1 MVSYIRL
8 DYISNVFPYLTKTIL
23 SQNLT
28 KVLDFLVFFVFFL
41 WRQEASHMI
50 QPDLEI
56 SDKGYFLSIFSIFRY
71 MFLD

>member
-1 MVSYIRL
+1 MISYIRL

-28 KVLDFLVFFVFFL
+28 KVLDFSVFFVFFL

-50 QPDLEI
+50 QPDLETI
-56 SDKGYFLSIFSIFRY
+56 FWVIFL
-71 MFLD
+71 FLDICL